1 MYDNLG
7 TFHNTVLK
15 GLITM
20 KKYWVVLMAVIL
32 LVCTSSICMAEVD
45 LGQDNFE
52 FWAQCTN
59 ASTTDLNY
67 DDSCVVKKTGGNSSY
82 MYVKH
87 WGL

>member
-1 MYDNLG
+1 
-7 TFHNTVLK
+7 
-15 GLITM
+15 M

-87 WGL
+87 WVYDGSEEYTNYFRMWAIR